1 MKFRVES
8 SYFSNKSEEWKKVV
22 CSVCTYEDEG
32 YYLEAQ
38 TLEELK
44 DKLDKLSE
52 EYESLVQLKGCFS
65 LDSTVVINFEDM
77 ELTLYDYYLE

>member
-1 MKFRVES
+1 MKFRVGS
-8 SYFSNKSEEWKKVV
+8 SYFCSEPEEWKKVV
-22 CSVCTYEDEG
+22 CSVCTCEDGE

-44 DKLDKLSE
+44 DKLDKLSK
-52 EYESLVQLKGCFS
+52 EYEPLVQLKGCFS